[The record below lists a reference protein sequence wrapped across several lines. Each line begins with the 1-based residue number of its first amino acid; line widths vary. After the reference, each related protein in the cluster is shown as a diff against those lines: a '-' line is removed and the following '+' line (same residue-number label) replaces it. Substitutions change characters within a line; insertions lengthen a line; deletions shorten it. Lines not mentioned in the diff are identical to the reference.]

1 MEQTVLSDTQFIEK
15 YRRLCGH
22 IAWDFIKRS
31 HRDVSPIKLTQE
43 DAEDFASCAL
53 IKLTAYYRSPNW
65 TKHGD
70 NKWYVQRIIE
80 NAIVTAWR
88 KRLKQM
94 ATEREGTERNLKL
107 THLGYEHPSS
117 FNDGGQQFG
126 VTGTSTCVDLFDR
139 LPGPDGLAGKTQTK
153 FDFATVVALI
163 PSLPNAERVVVE
175 LTFGLNG
182 AESFSRKRIAKKL
195 GRTEWWVESKQQAA
209 IQRIR
214 EQIQPSA

>member
-1 MEQTVLSDTQFIEK
+1 MGQSVLSDTEFIEK

-22 IAWDFIKRS
+22 IAWDFVRRS
-31 HRDVSPIKLTQE
+31 HRDVSPITLTQE

-53 IKLTAYYRSPNW
+53 IKLMAYHRSPNW
-65 TKHGD
+65 SKHGD

-80 NAIVTAWR
+80 NAITTAWR

-94 ATEREGTERNLKL
+94 GTEREGTERNLKL
-107 THLGYEHPSS
+107 SKLGDHPTS
-117 FNDGGQQFG
+117 FNDGQNFG
-126 VTGTSTCVDLFDR
+126 ASLVTANYADVFDR
-139 LPGPDGLAGKTQTK
+139 LPGPDGMAGKTQTK

-175 LTFGLNG
+175 LAFGLNG

-195 GRTEWWVESKQQAA
+195 GRTEWWVETKQQAA

-214 EQIQPSA
+214 EQIQPSV